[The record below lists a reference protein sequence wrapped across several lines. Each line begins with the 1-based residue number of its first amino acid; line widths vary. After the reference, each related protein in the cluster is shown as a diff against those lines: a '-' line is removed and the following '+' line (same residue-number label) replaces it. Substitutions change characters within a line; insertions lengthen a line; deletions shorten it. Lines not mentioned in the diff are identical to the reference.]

1 MNIIYIRD
9 FLGLSSVKTTE
20 TYVRMDSEQKRKA
33 LEAAAA
39 DIIPQSQAIEIWN
52 DDEKLLNW
60 LKGLGK

>member
-1 MNIIYIRD
+1 
-9 FLGLSSVKTTE
+9 
-20 TYVRMDSEQKRKA
+20 MDSEQKRKA

-39 DIIPQSQAIEIWN
+39 DIVPQSQTIEVWN

>member
-1 MNIIYIRD
+1 MNIIYARD
-9 FLGLSSVKTTE
+9 FLGHFSVKTTE

-39 DIIPQSQAIEIWN
+39 DIVPQSQTIEVWN